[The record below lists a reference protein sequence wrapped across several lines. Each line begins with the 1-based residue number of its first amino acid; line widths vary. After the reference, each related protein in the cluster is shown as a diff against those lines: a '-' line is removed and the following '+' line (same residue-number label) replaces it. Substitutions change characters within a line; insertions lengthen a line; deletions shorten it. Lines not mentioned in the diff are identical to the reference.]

1 MLHLE
6 RETKHRFVYSI
17 WQQSAEQRESAY
29 EFGERE
35 EELDVFGTEVKRELF
50 SLSLRGKDT
59 RGGGVTNWRAQAE
72 EAEVV
77 DIRYRILNTHA
88 CATSFVTFK
97 RMLDW
102 STVADFAWW
111 LAYRLLQAGS
121 TGLLLLL
128 SSVSVSWLC
137 KELSM
142 GVCRGGRRLDGKVA
156 VVTGGSAGIGLET
169 ARGLAARGATVVITG
184 RNKQRVRDPTVPCT
198 VHACTQYPPQ

>member
-1 MLHLE
+1 M
-6 RETKHRFVYSI
+6 
-17 WQQSAEQRESAY
+17 
-29 EFGERE
+29 
-35 EELDVFGTEVKRELF
+35 
-50 SLSLRGKDT
+50 
-59 RGGGVTNWRAQAE
+59 TNWRAQAE

-102 STVADFAWW
+102 STLADFAWW

-137 KELSM
+137 KELAM

-184 RNKQRVRDPTVPCT
+184 RNKQRVRDHLVQPFHVQYMH
-198 VHACTQYPPQ
+198 VHSILHNELASLLRFVLCLSPSRCGGYWRYNFNRFRGKRLCRIFVKRTLDHKFVSELWICRDSVM